1 MKWAVTGLCVLGVL
15 AALCAAFLLST
26 LRGTAPVT
34 VVSAKGQDVATPD
47 VIILYATRA
56 VPSMTVLDN
65 SMVATKTVRN
75 DEAPKGFISSPVG
88 VVGKVLSKPV
98 REGQPFTEA
107 FFSQDRGPRQI
118 ADVIPKG
125 KRAVGISVTD
135 YAGLEELLY
144 PGSIVDVLISLKS
157 QPDSAGNGWW
167 PATTKTLMQN
177 IQVLAFD
184 QLSVMSA
191 PKVVTDANGRSGGAR
206 HVTLLVDPTQANTL
220 QLAMEQGTLSLA
232 LRNPLDAANND
243 RDAVS
248 IQQLLG
254 DAVSPPKARVATDE
268 VPKWGVEA
276 MQAIATL
283 KEMASRPTT
292 RPAEAVVGP
301 PKPPPNWEVTV
312 IRGDSVETVAF
323 PVPATVEPK
332 LAAGIR

>member
-26 LRGTAPVT
+26 LRGTPPV
-34 VVSAKGQDVATPD
+34 VVIPGKGQDVATPD
-47 VIILYATRA
+47 VVILYATRA
-56 VPSMTVLDN
+56 VPGMTVLDS
-65 SMVATKTVRN
+65 SMVATKTVSN
-75 DEAPKGFISSPVG
+75 DQAPKGFISSPVG
-88 VVGKVLSKPV
+88 VVGKVLAKPV
-98 REGQPFTEA
+98 REGQPFTAA
-107 FFSQDRGPRQI
+107 FFSEDRGPRQI

-144 PGSIVDVLISLKS
+144 PGSIVDVLISMKS
-157 QPDSAGNGWW
+157 QGDIAGNGWW

-184 QLSVMSA
+184 QLSVMSP
-191 PKVVTDANGRSGGAR
+191 PKTLTDTPGRGGGAR

-232 LRNPLDAANND
+232 LRNPLDGTNND
-243 RDAVS
+243 RDAVTLQS
-248 IQQLLG
+248 LLS
-254 DAVSPPKARVATDE
+254 DTLYSPKARVLADD

-276 MQAIATL
+276 MQAIAAL
-283 KEMASRPTT
+283 KELAARPTT
-292 RPAEAVVGP
+292 QPAQVVVEA
-301 PKPPPNWEVTV
+301 PKPPSSWEVTV

-332 LAAGIR
+332 LATGIR